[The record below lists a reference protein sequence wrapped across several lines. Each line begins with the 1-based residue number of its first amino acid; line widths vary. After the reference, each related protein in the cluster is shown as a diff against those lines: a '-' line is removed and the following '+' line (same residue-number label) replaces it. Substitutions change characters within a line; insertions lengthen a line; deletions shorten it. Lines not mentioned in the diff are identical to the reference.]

1 MKCVDGSCA
10 VGLKVPPRCM
20 AVSGEATR
28 FLLMRILEHEAVSSR
43 TAGRR

>member
-1 MKCVDGSCA
+1 MRRRIMCRGVEGA
-10 VGLKVPPRCM
+10 PRCM